1 MADYCASPDTL
12 TLAIAGGPSLDLL
25 SDQQGLRVA
34 SLDLGYP
41 AVREDE
47 NLRPDAQGTIDV
59 TRLFGAR
66 AVTINGALVPSPA
79 GSRQASW
86 HALAPFLDPGQ
97 RLTLTYRVDGDVV
110 TKTMTVRAA
119 QATATFDNPTT
130 SPVQLG
136 FKAADPLAYDQNA
149 QSAFAFA
156 SSGIGAGRAYPL
168 VFNRV
173 YPAGGSTTVATR
185 NYGDFPVYPLLRFY
199 GPMTSIILNWHAWP
213 VVGGASVNGIFSFQ
227 NAYAIAVGD
236 YVEVDCRRRTV
247 LLNGNSAQSQYS
259 QLKTPVQWPFIPPG
273 GAPVLAQG
281 TYTQWS
287 AAATGTGTSSG
298 VQINWADAY
307 LV

>member
-1 MADYCASPDTL
+1 VADYCSAPDTL

-47 NLRPDAQGTIDV
+47 NLRPDAQGTIDL

-86 HALAPFLDPGQ
+86 HKLAPFLDPGQ

-136 FKAADPLAYDQNA
+136 FKAADPRAYDINVQTA
-149 QSAFAFA
+149 IA
-156 SSGIGAGRAYPL
+156 GIATAGGAGRAYNL
-168 VFNRV
+168 TFNRV
-173 YPAGGSTTVATR
+173 YPAGATAGVTTASA
-185 NYGDFPVYPLLRFY
+185 GDLAVYPTLRFY
-199 GPMTSIILNWHAWP
+199 GPMQNINLLWTAWP
-213 VVGGASVNGIFSFQ
+213 PGTQRSF
-227 NAYAIAVGD
+227 AFVSSYLIPAGS
-236 YVEVDCRRRTV
+236 YVAVDCRARTAY
-247 LLNGNSAQSQYS
+247 LNGDPTNNVYGQLVAFNLWPYIPANGSTTWALQATNYTGSSQ
-259 QLKTPVQWPFIPPG
+259 
-273 GAPVLAQG
+273 
-281 TYTQWS
+281 
-287 AAATGTGTSSG
+287 
-298 VQINWADAY
+298 VQITWADAY

>member
-1 MADYCASPDTL
+1 VADYCSAPDTL

-119 QATATFDNPTT
+119 QATATFNHPSV
-130 SPVQLG
+130 SPAQLG
-136 FKAADPLAYDQNA
+136 FKAADPLAYGPA
-149 QSAFAFA
+149 QTATVLPYATS
-156 SSGIGAGRAYPL
+156 AGRAYNL
-168 VFNRV
+168 TFNRV
-173 YPAGGSTTVATR
+173 YPSTGVTVVTTYNRGDVVAFPLLRLYGPASGISIQFTVQPPGAGSTAWMLYFLAGFSINAGDRLEIDSKNRTMYLNGDPTQNRYSQVDFGRSTGGWPYIPAGGSTIW
-185 NYGDFPVYPLLRFY
+185 Y
-199 GPMTSIILNWHAWP
+199 LNA
-213 VVGGASVNGIFSFQ
+213 
-227 NAYAIAVGD
+227 
-236 YVEVDCRRRTV
+236 
-247 LLNGNSAQSQYS
+247 
-259 QLKTPVQWPFIPPG
+259 
-273 GAPVLAQG
+273 G
-281 TYTQWS
+281 TYSTTTQLQVNWS
-287 AAATGTGTSSG
+287 
-298 VQINWADAY
+298 DAY
-307 LV
+307 LL